1 MKLEGFSGSRE
12 EIAGEV
18 AEALAGLYEEA
29 QADAKPSRYS
39 GGRKAAWAVLEKFSV
54 QGYAGTRNKL
64 HGNVSRLS
72 FYIRHG
78 VLGLREVAESIRE
91 RFGESYDAAKF
102 WQELGWRQFWRLIYA
117 RLGNQIYEDLETAK
131 VPLGKGLS
139 EELPEDIRQGRTGLV
154 CMDETVRELVET
166 GYLHNHARMW
176 FASFVIHFRKLGWKA
191 GERFF
196 YRHLLDGDPASNAL
210 SWQWVASTFSHRP
223 YLFNRDNV
231 QENGGKKW
239 CERCEAKCP
248 FAATYPELERRLFFT

>member
-1 MKLEGFSGSRE
+1 MARK
-12 EIAGEV
+12 V
-18 AEALAGLYEEA
+18 AEALAGLYEGA
-29 QADAKPSRYS
+29 QADAKPSRYT

-78 VLGLREVAESIRE
+78 VLGLREVAETIRE

-131 VPLGKGLS
+131 VPLRKDLS
-139 EELPEDIRQGRTGLV
+139 EELPEDIQQGRTGLV

-176 FASFVIHFRKLGWKA
+176 FASFVIHFRKLSWRTRGRGGFSWIDPRTNGRVRKDIGW
-191 GERFF
+191 
-196 YRHLLDGDPASNAL
+196 S
-210 SWQWVASTFSHRP
+210 
-223 YLFNRDNV
+223 
-231 QENGGKKW
+231 
-239 CERCEAKCP
+239 
-248 FAATYPELERRLFFT
+248 